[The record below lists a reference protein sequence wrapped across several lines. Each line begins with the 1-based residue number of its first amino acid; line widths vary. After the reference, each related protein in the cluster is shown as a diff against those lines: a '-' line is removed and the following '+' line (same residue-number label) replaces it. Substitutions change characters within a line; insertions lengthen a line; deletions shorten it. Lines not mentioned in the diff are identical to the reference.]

1 MLFWLAVTPSS
12 RALIAHSTAGQCSV
26 VKRAP
31 TPSVLWPSLPPV
43 PGKMVERRVV
53 LLDEIL
59 QREQVG
65 PGGGEDRRAVGQ
77 RGSAVERRAA
87 ADSFHAQSPAA
98 FSSSV
103 HSPAFVAKRLF
114 ACSVTRAGLRR
125 RPASA
130 SQSRQ
135 KSGETQGFCAMRR
148 LFVRR
153 N

>member
-43 PGKMVERRVV
+43 PGKMVEAASCSWTRFFSASR
-53 LLDEIL
+53 LA
-59 QREQVG
+59 QVAG
-65 PGGGEDRRAVGQ
+65 KTVAPSASAAPPSSGE
-77 RGSAVERRAA
+77 AA

-114 ACSVTRAGLRR
+114 SYSVTL
-125 RPASA
+125 PAFASARSA